1 MNKKLIRLTESEL
14 HRIIEESATNILT
27 ENDMEEGWLSNKF
40 KQGKQALKTAFQDND
55 DMSIRDRW
63 NNARRNWTNQGDLN
77 KINDL
82 IQQVSEFVD
91 NGEIDPQIT
100 VAQLIGGKY
109 NHGRFGRM
117 TGKAANRRNQ
127 IARLGGTAY

>member
-1 MNKKLIRLTESEL
+1 MKTRIRLTESQL
-14 HRIIEESATNILT
+14 NDIIRESVYNVLNEE
-27 ENDMEEGWLSNKF
+27 DMEEGWLSNKF

-55 DMSIRDRW
+55 DMSISDRFR
-63 NNARRNWTNQGDLN
+63 NARRNWANQGDLN

-117 TGKAANRRNQ
+117 TGRVANKRNQ

>member
-1 MNKKLIRLTESEL
+1 MRTRIRVTESQL
-14 HRIIEESATNILT
+14 NDIIRESVYNVLNEE
-27 ENDMEEGWLSNKF
+27 DMEEGWLSNKF
-40 KQGKQALKTAFQDND
+40 KQGKQALKTAFQDNND
-55 DMSIRDRW
+55 ISIRDRFS
-63 NNARRNWTNQGDLN
+63 NARRNWANQGDLN

-109 NHGRFGRM
+109 NHGRFGGM